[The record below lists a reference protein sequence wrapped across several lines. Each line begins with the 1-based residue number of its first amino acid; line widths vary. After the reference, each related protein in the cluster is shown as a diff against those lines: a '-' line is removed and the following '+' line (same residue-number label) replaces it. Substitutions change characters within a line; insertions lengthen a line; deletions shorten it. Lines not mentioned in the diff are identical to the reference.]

1 MTAQQHIDDILNECI
16 DRLARGETVEACL
29 ARYPEHDQE
38 LRPLLL
44 VARATLSA
52 TAQITPR
59 AEFRVAARHR
69 FLDALAAR
77 HAREREPFLS
87 GPWLRKWGAVAAGVT
102 LLVVIGSGTV
112 AAAETSLPSEPL
124 YTVKQATEAFQ
135 VALAPEGSA
144 KAKVYAQ
151 LAARRLEEIS
161 VLARQGDVQSLDQ
174 LASQFEVH
182 LDNATLAVGRTS
194 PERNNVPES
203 APRPAATPASSAA
216 PIVSPVTATPIPS
229 VSPAQVAQPA
239 ASPTSAAAPAVAPA
253 TPTPSAAPVQAARPA
268 ASPTPSAAPAAR
280 PAAPAA
286 TPTPVTRP
294 TPAAGPAIR
303 QPTVTPVAPA
313 GATEKAPVKAVK
325 PAARPSAQNLRDVH
339 DVVKRNAEH
348 QIAVL
353 EKALQDAPPSARPA
367 LEKAL
372 AQANR
377 KYAQV
382 IRTLERLEQ
391 REQEREREDR
401 KGR

>member
-29 ARYPEHDQE
+29 ARYPEHAPE

-52 TAQITPR
+52 TAQLTPR
-59 AEFRVAARHR
+59 AEFRMAARHR

-77 HAREREPFLS
+77 HARKQEAFLS
-87 GPWLRKWGAVAAGVT
+87 GPWLRRWGAVAAGVA

-144 KAKVYAQ
+144 KAKVYAH

-161 VLARQGDVQSLDQ
+161 ALARQGDVRSVDQ
-174 LASQFEVH
+174 LASQFEGH
-182 LDNATLAVGRTS
+182 LDNATLAVTRTS
-194 PERNNVPES
+194 PELPTAQES
-203 APRPAATPASSAA
+203 ASAPAATPTPPAA
-216 PIVSPVTATPIPS
+216 PAAAPVPVTATPIPS
-229 VSPAQVAQPA
+229 VSPGQAAQ
-239 ASPTSAAAPAVAPA
+239 SAA
-253 TPTPSAAPVQAARPA
+253 TPM
-268 ASPTPSAAPAAR
+268 PSAAPAAR

-286 TPTPVTRP
+286 TPAARP
-294 TPAAGPAIR
+294 TPAAKPAVR
-303 QPTVTPVAPA
+303 QPVATPA

-348 QIAVL
+348 QIAIL
-353 EKALQDAPPSARPA
+353 EKALQEAPPAAKPTLERA
-367 LEKAL
+367 LEKANKKYS
-372 AQANR
+372 QA
-377 KYAQV
+377 
-382 IRTLERLEQ
+382 IRSLEKLEQ
-391 REQEREREDR
+391 REQEREREN
-401 KGR
+401 GRGR

>member
-1 MTAQQHIDDILNECI
+1 MTAQQRIDDILNECI

-29 ARYPEHDQE
+29 ARYPEHAPE

-59 AEFRVAARHR
+59 AEFRMAARHR

-151 LAARRLEEIS
+151 LAARRLDEIS
-161 VLARQGDVQSLDQ
+161 VLARQGDVQSVDQ

-182 LDNATLAVGRTS
+182 LDNATLAVSQTS
-194 PERNNVPES
+194 PERLTAPES
-203 APRPAATPASSAA
+203 VPAPSAA
-216 PIVSPVTATPIPS
+216 PAAVPVTATPLPS
-229 VSPAQVAQPA
+229 VSPAQVAQPS
-239 ASPTSAAAPAVAPA
+239 ASPTPAAAAIASPA
-253 TPTPSAAPVQAARPA
+253 TPTPSVSSPQTARPTPSPTPRAAAVARPA
-268 ASPTPSAAPAAR
+268 D
-280 PAAPAA
+280 PAA
-286 TPTPVTRP
+286 TPTPVARQAP
-294 TPAAGPAIR
+294 TA
-303 QPTVTPVAPA
+303 TPVIRRPA
-313 GATEKAPVKAVK
+313 ATEKAPVKAVK
-325 PAARPSAQNLRDVH
+325 PAARPSAQNLRDIH
-339 DVVKRNAEH
+339 TILKKNAEQ

-353 EKALQDAPPSARPA
+353 KKSFEEAPPSARPA

-372 AQANR
+372 EQANR

-382 IRTLERLEQ
+382 IRALERLEE